1 MIFGT
6 TPGLKGKSRKRRSST
21 MIDMN
26 AMSPGTRARLQV
38 LYEEFYVPADDRPLG
53 FTVKDHLELVRFF
66 RYPDTPLAKISQ
78 DAGLHPAYVQA
89 LLAALDEVDD
99 Q

>member
-1 MIFGT
+1 
-6 TPGLKGKSRKRRSST
+6 

-26 AMSPGTRARLQV
+26 AMSPQTRARLQA
-38 LYEEFYVPADDRPLG
+38 LYEEFYVAADDRPLG

-66 RYPDTPLAKISQ
+66 RSPDTPLAEISMN
-78 DAGLHPAYVQA
+78 AGLHPVYVQA
-89 LLAALDEVDD
+89 LIAALDEVND